1 MDGQPIQEVVKML
14 KLKACP
20 RCKGDL
26 HSNRDLYGSY
36 DECLQCGYMKDLE
49 DPTKLGTLLEYA
61 NKKKA
66 A

>member
-1 MDGQPIQEVVKML
+1 ML